1 MVVLPPQRRLP
12 CRRAQVPCLRKSLE
26 QWYSC
31 GVVINHY
38 CTISALPMFRPDSN
52 STRDLLARLSA
63 RAGGGIFTL
72 DDATAAMARSR
83 PVVSRRL
90 STLVR
95 VGWIARVKRGV
106 FAIRPLEAPAGT
118 DIAEEDPWVVAARA
132 FSPCYVGG
140 WTAANHWGL
149 TEQLFKT
156 TLIVTTR
163 KLRSASITLGS
174 SRFHVVRD
182 SRARPGGITNA
193 WRANAKVRVS
203 GVERT
208 LLDGCT
214 HPAWVGG
221 GRQLV
226 EIFRSAVR
234 DGLVHEARLE
244 AAVGSIRRG
253 AALGRLGLLLEHFL
267 PDAIP
272 LIQYARTHRGTGVV
286 PFDASVRRRGTLTK
300 RWGLWQNV
308 ALPDADS

>member
-1 MVVLPPQRRLP
+1 M
-12 CRRAQVPCLRKSLE
+12 K
-26 QWYSC
+26 WYSC
-31 GVVINHY
+31 GADINHY
-38 CTISALPMFRPDSN
+38 CTINALLMFRKDLN
-52 STRDLLARLSA
+52 STRELLARLSEK
-63 RAGGGIFTL
+63 AGGGIFTI
-72 DDATAAMARSR
+72 DDAAAAMTRSR
-83 PVVSRRL
+83 PAVSRRL
-90 STLVR
+90 SAMVR
-95 VGWIARVKRGV
+95 AGWIARVKRGV
-106 FAIRPLEAPAGT
+106 FAIRPLEAPMGT
-118 DIAEEDPWVVAARA
+118 ELAEEDPWVVAARA

-156 TLIVTTR
+156 TLIVTSR
-163 KLRSASITLGS
+163 KLRRANITLGS

-193 WRANAKVRVS
+193 WRANTKVFVS
-203 GVERT
+203 SVERT

-234 DGLVHEARLE
+234 DGLVREERLQD
-244 AAVGSIRRG
+244 AVASIRRG

-267 PDAIP
+267 PDARR
-272 LIQYARTHRGTGVV
+272 LITYAQQHRGTGIV
-286 PFDASVRRRGTLTK
+286 PFDARVKRRGTLTK

-308 ALPDADS
+308 TLPDADA